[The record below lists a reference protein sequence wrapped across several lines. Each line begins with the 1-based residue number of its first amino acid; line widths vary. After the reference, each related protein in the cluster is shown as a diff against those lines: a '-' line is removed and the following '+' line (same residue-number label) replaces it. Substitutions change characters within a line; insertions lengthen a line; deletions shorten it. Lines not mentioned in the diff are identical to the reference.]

1 MAYFGAILYAL
12 VGFYSL
18 VVVIRIIIEMTQAF
32 SRQFDPPRWFM
43 VAAEP
48 LFVITDPPVKAL
60 RHWIPPLPMGGGV
73 GLDVSVIV
81 LFVILMVVQM
91 LIGNFMVKPALG

>member
-18 VVVIRIIIEMTQAF
+18 VVVIRIIIEMIQAF

-60 RHWIPPLPMGGGV
+60 RRWIPPLPMGGGV